1 MLLNPLIFTNFGRF
15 SQFPMKRL
23 QILLIPLLLSLSFTA
38 GAQSLAVKTN
48 ALYWA
53 TATPNVGLEYAVA
66 PRWTIGIGGGY
77 NPWTFDKEKK
87 EMAAYLVGKLFDVK
101 LVSGS
106 KEKEMAK
113 EFSGEKLLGLRED
126 AAEEIVEAPHISE
139 KRSSKARVRVELFP
153 LLHCRIKG

>member
-1 MLLNPLIFTNFGRF
+1 MWRHVNDIFIIQAGTDNTHIGEL
-15 SQFPMKRL
+15 RL
-23 QILLIPLLLSLSFTA
+23 SI
-38 GAQSLAVKTN
+38 
-48 ALYWA
+48 
-53 TATPNVGLEYAVA
+53 
-66 PRWTIGIGGGY
+66 
-77 NPWTFDKEKK
+77 DKEKK

-126 AAEEIVEAPHISE
+126 AAEENLEAPHISE